1 MDPVTIIA
9 DITGFM
15 IYFVPGYIFWTF
27 YNFTAV
33 RPRESTPEYLIIK
46 SIATSY
52 VLNISL
58 QQVEL
63 ATRCPCLKQYHSIIL
78 IFISVIMGALL
89 GALRQSNK
97 LVTICKSYF
106 KRGFEDD
113 LLFELWRDA
122 KKNGVVCIRLRNQ
135 ETKQIITGQL
145 TRVQEYYKE
154 EPVITLAFYQIWLDD
169 EKMLIENFEHVEG
182 IEISIR
188 YTASWTIETMKNI
201 EKREDKP

>member
-9 DITGFM
+9 DITSFM

-52 VLNISL
+52 VLNVSL
-58 QQVEL
+58 QQLEL
-63 ATRCPCLKQYHSIIL
+63 ITNSPYLKLYHSIIL
-78 IFISVIMGALL
+78 IFISVITGALW

-97 LVTICKSYF
+97 LSTICKSYF

-113 LLFELWRDA
+113 LLFELWRDS
-122 KKNGVVCIRLRNQ
+122 KKNGVVCIRLINQ

-145 TRVQEYYKE
+145 IRVQEYYKE
-154 EPVITLAFYQIWLDD
+154 EPVISLAFYQIWLDD
-169 EKMLIENFEHVEG
+169 GKTLIESFEHVEG

-188 YTASWTIETMKNI
+188 YTASWIIETIKNT
-201 EKREDKP
+201 EKREDTL

>member
-9 DITGFM
+9 NITGFM

-27 YNFTAV
+27 YNFTAI

-52 VLNISL
+52 VLNVSL
-58 QQVEL
+58 QQLEL
-63 ATRCPCLKQYHSIIL
+63 VTGCPCLRQYHSIIIL
-78 IFISVIMGALL
+78 LISVTIGALW
-89 GALRQSNK
+89 GALRQSK
-97 LVTICKSYF
+97 TLVRICKNYF

-122 KKNGVVCIRLRNQ
+122 KKNIVVCIRLRNQ

-145 TRVQEYYKE
+145 IRVQEYYKE
-154 EPVITLAFYQIWLDD
+154 EPVISLAFYQIWLDD
-169 EKMLIENFEHVEG
+169 GKTLIESFEHAEG
-182 IEISIR
+182 TEISIR
-188 YTASWTIETMKNI
+188 YTASWIIEIINKI
-201 EKREDKP
+201 EKREDNP